1 VNQTSII
8 RAVFVDKAS
17 ESYFVATK
25 LDSFSLRDT
34 AIVEDRAIDYYKGM
48 DSTTI
53 VRSAVF
59 RWGPFQ
65 IQQLMVIASQRVT
78 LKMIFSQSEIH
89 GQPFEWDF
97 QIPRPLYPD
106 KARTVESVVGSL
118 QIHKTTH

>member
-1 VNQTSII
+1 MNQTSII